1 MMLDAEVFL
10 GSRVLQPL
18 LEELYILIKEIQGSD
33 FSFED
38 LSKRIAHFQNFF
50 RSYNDMKIGEGLID
64 EVFRNL
70 IKIEVSP
77 SKLSPLAFSGPGSRL
92 TYTSHAHGSYHILTF
107 GGKSMTKESWQ
118 GCLDEILMKVCDIGR
133 TLAEQLYERFPH
145 TDLLDALSV
154 LQASYWEKPQ
164 LLNLEDSVEVLVG
177 FYGTEKL
184 QMVGSS
190 KNITVPPIINGD
202 LYRTQ
207 TKQFK
212 EIMCDRVPSILKA
225 ITKRR
230 AEDQPRKDQAR
241 KARSHV
247 EDESSLDD
255 AVEEEVEVKSLTQ
268 YVWAY
273 LSKAR
278 EGRDVSEFVK
288 LAVIMLIIPV
298 SSVQAER
305 LFSCMNFVKND
316 RRNRL
321 GENHLNDCVRL
332 FMSAYDMKAFPYEK
346 ALDYFLNAKERRGVT
361 AGRSAMKRSHNAAFV
376 DESVMDAIF

>member
-1 MMLDAEVFL
+1 
-10 GSRVLQPL
+10 
-18 LEELYILIKEIQGSD
+18 
-33 FSFED
+33 
-38 LSKRIAHFQNFF
+38 
-50 RSYNDMKIGEGLID
+50 
-64 EVFRNL
+64 
-70 IKIEVSP
+70 
-77 SKLSPLAFSGPGSRL
+77 
-92 TYTSHAHGSYHILTF
+92 
-107 GGKSMTKESWQ
+107 
-118 GCLDEILMKVCDIGR
+118 MKVCDIGR
-133 TLAEQLYERFPH
+133 TLAEQLHKRFPH

-164 LLNLEDSVEVLVG
+164 LVDLEDSVEVLLG

-190 KNITVPPIINGD
+190 NNITVSPIINGD
-202 LYRTQ
+202 PLRTQ
-207 TKQFK
+207 TKRFK
-212 EIMCDRVPSILKA
+212 EIMRERVPSIRAA

-230 AEDQPRKDQAR
+230 AEDQAR

-247 EDESSLDD
+247 EDEVSLDD

-273 LSKAR
+273 LSKAGER
-278 EGRDVSEFVK
+278 SDISEFVK

-305 LFSCMNFVKND
+305 LFFCMNFLNND

-332 FMSAYDMKAFPYEK
+332 FMSAYDMKTFTEEK
-346 ALDYFLNAKERRGVT
+346 LLT
-361 AGRSAMKRSHNAAFV
+361 TS
-376 DESVMDAIF
+376 